1 MDVGDHPRRRRS
13 ERKAPAHPVPISV
26 EAEGARATG
35 EVVNLSEG
43 GACLALDLDAAAFE
57 VGDELILW
65 MRPTQPRQT
74 VPATGR
80 VVWLAA
86 ERGRPRCGLEWTHR
100 GPHRHW
106 IHWLTEA

>member
-1 MDVGDHPRRRRS
+1 MDVSERPRRHS
-13 ERKAPAHPVPISV
+13 ERKVPAHPVPISV
-26 EAEGARATG
+26 EAEDARATG
-35 EVVNLSEG
+35 EVVNVSEG
-43 GACLALDLDAAAFE
+43 GACIALDAAGFR

-65 MRPTQPRQT
+65 MHPTQPRQT

-80 VVWLAA
+80 VIWLAA

-106 IHWLTEA
+106 IHWLAEA